1 MQQTNSLK
9 ENRMGTQNENSL
21 LLSMA
26 VPMMISMLVQALY
39 NVVDTMFVSRLGKDA
54 LTALSL
60 AFSIQNIMI
69 SLAVGTGVGINALL
83 SKSLGEKDFEKAN
96 KTANNGIFL
105 ELISVIF
112 VLLLGIFAVRP
123 YFNSFGSSQTVV
135 NYGTEY
141 LSICMIAS
149 AGLFGQVIFERLLQ
163 STGKTLLS
171 MITQITGAV
180 INIILDPIMIYGL
193 LGFPKMGV
201 AGAAWATV
209 IGQFVAAI
217 VALMLNIKYNKEIKL
232 SVSSMIKLDGK
243 IIKRIYAVGV
253 PSIIMASIGS
263 VMTVSINQIVRLF
276 DAVTAETA
284 QAVFGVY
291 FKLQS
296 FIFMPVFG
304 LNNGMVPI
312 IAYNYGAK
320 KKHRIMKTIKLSIM
334 YACIIMLVG
343 FALFQLIPDKLLYIF
358 DTGDNSMEQIIGIG
372 TSALRAISYSYLFA
386 GFCIIAGSVF
396 QALGNGFLS
405 LVVSVC
411 RQLVV
416 LVPAA
421 LILAVTTKD
430 VNIMW
435 YAFPIAEI
443 MSLTLSAIFLRYI
456 YKKEIKPLGE
466 I

>member
-1 MQQTNSLK
+1 
-9 ENRMGTQNENSL
+9 
-21 LLSMA
+21 
-26 VPMMISMLVQALY
+26 
-39 NVVDTMFVSRLGKDA
+39 
-54 LTALSL
+54 
-60 AFSIQNIMI
+60 
-69 SLAVGTGVGINALL
+69 
-83 SKSLGEKDFEKAN
+83 
-96 KTANNGIFL
+96 
-105 ELISVIF
+105 
-112 VLLLGIFAVRP
+112 LGI
-123 YFNSFGSSQTVV
+123 YSQVT
-135 NYGTEY
+135 
-141 LSICMIAS
+141 
-149 AGLFGQVIFERLLQ
+149 FERLLQ

-193 LGFPKMGV
+193 FGFPKMGV

-209 IGQFVAAI
+209 IGQFVAAF

-232 SVSSMIKLDGK
+232 SVRSMIKLDGK

-276 DAVTAETA
+276 DAATAETA

-320 KKHRIMKTIKLSIM
+320 KKQRIMKTIKLSIM
-334 YACIIMLVG
+334 YACIIMLIG